1 MILNT
6 NLLLCLHLVGLVIV
20 THGSSVVRELRV
32 VEHESVPLLLPEPS
46 LSAAQDGRLVEPL
59 ALGGARL
66 PLLVATPLSLVVA
79 AILLVLL
86 LTSNS

>member
-1 MILNT
+1 M
-6 NLLLCLHLVGLVIV
+6 VGLVVV

-59 ALGGARL
+59 ALGSARL
-66 PLLVATPLSLVVA
+66 PLLVATPLSLVA

-86 LTSNS
+86 FTSNS

>member
-1 MILNT
+1 MFASSWPSN
-6 NLLLCLHLVGLVIV
+6 IV

-59 ALGGARL
+59 ALGCTRL
-66 PLLVATPLSLVVA
+66 PLLVATPLSLVA

>member
-6 NLLLCLHLVGLVIV
+6 KLLLCLHLVGLVIV

-59 ALGGARL
+59 ALGGPRL
-66 PLLVATPLSLVVA
+66 PLLVATPLSLVA